1 MRDPLADWG
10 EIWFE
15 DTEFRSEPG
24 ERPQP
29 RCSVAREF
37 RSKRIVKQWWD
48 GPGTPPPFELRDDTL
63 YVAYFA
69 SAEIGYYLECDRPLP
84 KRILDPYVE
93 FRNLFNCLPTRVDL
107 KLDLADEKKIGRNSL
122 LGATIQFDLP
132 TKGVGENPET
142 LDLINREGP
151 YSSEERQVIFDYCE
165 GHVMGL
171 ERLLVAM
178 LPRLD
183 IRRAVYRG
191 EYMRACAIME
201 RNGIPIDGELLHRV
215 RTRWS
220 DIQQE
225 LITHIDAP
233 FRVFEGTVFRTEK
246 FERHLAEHGIPWE
259 RYPDGRVKL
268 DEQTFRDMCKLYPQ
282 YNPLRELRSTLS
294 KMRLNKLAVG
304 SDSRNRTILSPYRA
318 ITSRSAPSSSKY
330 IYGPDTGLA
339 RIH

>member
-1 MRDPLADWG
+1 
-10 EIWFE
+10 
-15 DTEFRSEPG
+15 
-24 ERPQP
+24 
-29 RCSVAREF
+29 
-37 RSKRIVKQWWD
+37 
-48 GPGTPPPFELRDDTL
+48 
-63 YVAYFA
+63 
-69 SAEIGYYLECDRPLP
+69 
-84 KRILDPYVE
+84 
-93 FRNLFNCLPTRVDL
+93 
-107 KLDLADEKKIGRNSL
+107 
-122 LGATIQFDLP
+122 
-132 TKGVGENPET
+132 
-142 LDLINREGP
+142 
-151 YSSEERQVIFDYCE
+151 
-165 GHVMGL
+165 
-171 ERLLVAM
+171 
-178 LPRLD
+178 
-183 IRRAVYRG
+183 
-191 EYMRACAIME
+191 MRACAIME